1 MATGSHSDTLTTGVS
16 DLRTI
21 GTIAQLMAG
30 AIKHHTLYP
39 EDHSIARQH
48 IGKIFDN
55 ICTFL
60 KNHTTLHLEVGKNTM
75 AYEGDVVYQGKP
87 DENDIAF
94 LLGRDGVEWL
104 EFSRDLELWEIK
116 SLLRLIND
124 NRRSDMESDSTIATD
139 LWEQDFPHIE
149 YKTINLMAM
158 DLPLLDLGSFQVAA
172 GPETALDEQTDR
184 PGRAASCQ
192 DYYSQESDEEDD
204 GDIIEESS
212 EEAAAIGL
220 ALTDPGSALWNL
232 TEVEQ
237 FQLDAM
243 VSKEENSVD
252 FESTIEILLILLL
265 VQNDRQEAIDILAF
279 LQDRFLYCLQQH
291 QFKYALKIISTLNKI
306 ATTQNKRQK
315 QLSPLISELF
325 LSMSRPES
333 LRDLEKFFTEP
344 EEPVQ
349 DSELDAFWTLIR
361 FLPHDVLKTLAPLSC
376 KIDIQRFG
384 PAFLAIFEHYCEIDS
399 RYLAA
404 VAGEIDTKICLQ
416 LFPFIQR
423 IRMDH
428 AIPVLSAMAHHSSP
442 LVRRRAFQLLVD
454 WDAVDI
460 QKLLPLID
468 DQDETIRGTILS
480 LAGKQR
486 NPTIERMLRKH
497 LQEHAENTEDREHIL
512 ACYHALGRSGS
523 TQSIPFLKKCLFQG
537 SKLGTLFA
545 TGGGA
550 HKEGAARALM
560 ALRIPEAKK
569 IVQEGTRN
577 ILPDVRAACRKALG
591 TRHA

>member
-1 MATGSHSDTLTTGVS
+1 MATGSYSDTLTTGVS

-21 GTIAQLMAG
+21 GTIVQLLAG

-39 EDHSIARQH
+39 EDHTIARQH
-48 IGKIFDN
+48 LGKIFDN
-55 ICTFL
+55 ICSFL
-60 KNHTTLHLEVGKNTM
+60 ENHPTLHLEIGKNAM
-75 AYEGDVVYQGKP
+75 VYDGDVVYQGKP

-94 LLGRDGVEWL
+94 LLGRDGVEWI
-104 EFSRDLELWEIK
+104 EFSRDLELWEVR
-116 SLLRLIND
+116 SLLRVINN

-158 DLPLLDLGSFQVAA
+158 DLPLLNLGAFQVAP
-172 GPETALDEQTDR
+172 GPETAQDEQTDR
-184 PGRAASCQ
+184 PGRNASCQ
-192 DYYSQESDEEDD
+192 DDYSQESDEDD
-204 GDIIEESS
+204 ADIIEESS
-212 EEAAAIGL
+212 EEAAISI
-220 ALTDPGSALWNL
+220 ALTDPDSALWNL

-252 FESTIEILLILLL
+252 IESTIEILLILLL
-265 VQNDRQEAIDILAF
+265 IQNNRQEAVDILAF
-279 LQDRFLYCLQQH
+279 LQDRFQYCLQQH
-291 QFKYALKIISTLNKI
+291 QFRYALKILRTLNKI
-306 ATTQNKRQK
+306 ATTQNKRQE

-325 LSMSRPES
+325 QAVSRPES
-333 LRDLEKFFTEP
+333 LRDLEKFFAAP
-344 EEPVQ
+344 EESVQ
-349 DSELDAFWTLIR
+349 DNELDALWTLIR
-361 FLPHDVLKTLAPLSC
+361 LLPPDVLKTLAPLSC

-384 PAFLAIFEHYCEIDS
+384 PAFLAVFEHYCEIDS
-399 RYLAA
+399 RDLAA
-404 VAGEIDTKICLQ
+404 VAGEIDTKICLH

-428 AIPVLSAMAHHSSP
+428 AVPVLSAMAHHSSQ
-442 LVRRRAFQLLVD
+442 LVRRKAFQLLVD

-460 QKLLPLID
+460 EKLLPLIED
-468 DQDETIRGTILS
+468 PDETIRGTILS
-480 LAGKQR
+480 LAGKKR
-486 NPTIERMLRKH
+486 NPTIERMLCKH
-497 LQEHAENTEDREHIL
+497 LQEHAENTGDREHIL

-560 ALRIPEAKK
+560 DLRIPEAKK
-569 IVQEGTRN
+569 IVQEGTHH

>member
-1 MATGSHSDTLTTGVS
+1 MATGSHSGTLATGVS

-21 GTIAQLMAG
+21 GTIAQLLAG

-60 KNHTTLHLEVGKNTM
+60 KSHTTLHLEIGKNTM
-75 AYEGDVVYQGKP
+75 VYDGDVVYQGKP

-104 EFSRDLELWEIK
+104 EFSRDLELWEVQ
-116 SLLRLIND
+116 SLLRVINN
-124 NRRSDMESDSTIATD
+124 NRRSDIESDSTIATD

-158 DLPLLDLGSFQVAA
+158 DLPLLDLGSFHVSA
-172 GPETALDEQTDR
+172 GPETAQDEQADR
-184 PGRAASCQ
+184 AERNASGQ
-192 DYYSQESDEEDD
+192 DYSSQESEEDN
-204 GDIIEESS
+204 GDIIEEGS
-212 EEAAAIGL
+212 EEAAEIGL
-220 ALTDPGSALWNL
+220 ALTAPGSALWNL
-232 TEVEQ
+232 SEVEQ
-237 FQLDAM
+237 FKLEAM
-243 VSKEENSVD
+243 VSKAENSD
-252 FESTIEILLILLL
+252 EIESTIEILLILLL
-265 VQNDRQEAIDILAF
+265 IQNDNQEAADILAF

-291 QFKYALKIISTLNKI
+291 QFKYALKILRTLNKI

-325 LSMSRPES
+325 QSVSKPES

-344 EEPVQ
+344 DEPAQ
-349 DSELDAFWTLIR
+349 DNELDALWTLIR
-361 FLPHDVLKTLAPLSC
+361 LLPPDVLKTLAPLSC
-376 KIDIQRFG
+376 NIDIQRFG
-384 PAFLAIFEHYCEIDS
+384 SDFLAVFEHYCEIDS

-404 VAGEIDTKICLQ
+404 VAEEIDAKLCLL

-428 AIPVLSAMAHHSSP
+428 AIPVLSAMTRNASP
-442 LVRRRAFQLLVD
+442 LVRRKAFQLLVD

-460 QKLLPLID
+460 QKLIPLIED
-468 DQDETIRGTILS
+468 PDETIRGTILS
-480 LAGKQR
+480 LAGKRR
-486 NPTIERMLRKH
+486 NPTVERMLCKH
-497 LQEHAENTEDREHIL
+497 LQEHSENTGDREHIL

-523 TQSIPFLKKCLFQG
+523 TQSIPFLKKNLFQG

-560 ALRIPEAKK
+560 DLRILEAKR
-569 IVQEGTRN
+569 IVQEGTRH
-577 ILPDVRAACRKALG
+577 ILPDVRTACRKALR

>member
-21 GTIAQLMAG
+21 GTIAQLLAG

-39 EDHSIARQH
+39 EDHAIARQH
-48 IGKIFDN
+48 LGKIFDN
-55 ICTFL
+55 ISSFL
-60 KNHTTLHLEVGKNTM
+60 ENHPTLHLEIGKNNM
-75 AYEGDVVYQGKP
+75 VYDGDVVYQGKP

-104 EFSRDLELWEIK
+104 EFSRDLELWEIQ
-116 SLLRLIND
+116 SLLRVINN
-124 NRRSDMESDSTIATD
+124 NRRSDMESDGTIATD

-158 DLPLLDLGSFQVAA
+158 DLPLLNLGSFQVAA
-172 GPETALDEQTDR
+172 GPEKGQDAQTDR
-184 PGRAASCQ
+184 SGRVASSQ
-192 DYYSQESDEEDD
+192 DYYSQESDEDD
-204 GDIIEESS
+204 GDITEESS

-252 FESTIEILLILLL
+252 IESTIEILLILLL
-265 VQNDRQEAIDILAF
+265 IQNDNQEAVDILAF

-325 LSMSRPES
+325 QSVSRPES
-333 LRDLEKFFTEP
+333 LRDLEKFFTAS
-344 EEPVQ
+344 EEPVE
-349 DSELDAFWTLIR
+349 DSELDALWTLIR
-361 FLPHDVLKTLAPLSC
+361 FLPPDILKTLAPLSC

-404 VAGEIDTKICLQ
+404 VAGEIDTKICLH

-468 DQDETIRGTILS
+468 DPDETIRGTILS

-497 LQEHAENTEDREHIL
+497 LQEHVENTEDREHIL
-512 ACYHALGRSGS
+512 ACYNALGRSGS
-523 TQSIPFLKKCLFQG
+523 TESIPFLKKCLFQG

-560 ALRIPEAKK
+560 ALRIPAARK
-569 IVQEGTRN
+569 IVKEGTRN

-591 TRHA
+591 THHA